1 MKKILNNGWVI
12 AIVAITLVV
21 AGITVYRGAN
31 INWHLP
37 NFTLFKPHGSAP
49 GSQDPRSGLCPVFEK
64 TVTLTTGGIVI
75 DRRKPGG
82 GLYRLH
88 TDLISGFD
96 ETYEVSDLDGYIPP
110 TAIGPTIP
118 HVQINVAAE
127 RYVYRALTTRHP
139 IVMKYSLWES

>member
-1 MKKILNNGWVI
+1 MKKLLSNGWVV
-12 AIVAITLVV
+12 AITAITLVV
-21 AGITVYRGAN
+21 AGITLYRGAN
-31 INWHLP
+31 IKWHSP
-37 NFTLFKPHGSAP
+37 NFTVFKPHGVDTAQEIRA
-49 GSQDPRSGLCPVFEK
+49 GRMPVVEK
-64 TVTLTTGGIVI
+64 TVTLTTGGVVI

-88 TDLISGFD
+88 TDIISGFD

-127 RYVYRALTTRHP
+127 RYVYRALTLRHP